1 MTIRQQGGIFGRNPT
16 FNDVDVEGT
25 LTVAGSPIS
34 PGGTMAAQD
43 ANAVAI
49 IGGTINGTTVGA
61 STASTGAFTT
71 LGATGTATLATVDIN
86 AGNIDGTA
94 IGAAAK
100 SSGAFTTLSANN
112 ATTITNLA
120 SDYYGTSFQI
130 NNTNPDFSG
139 AIIDIRATAG
149 SINTTNGKY
158 LRGYRDNGIN
168 ETFYIKA
175 SGQIYTEDNLVIGTS
190 GKGIDFSATAGTGTS
205 ELFSD
210 YEEGSW
216 SPSVGGDATY
226 HVQDGY
232 YVKAGSLVYVQG
244 KIQVNVIGTGSTTTV
259 SGLPFTAMNA
269 AQASSGT
276 GSCAYFGSLATSV
289 TTLTPYVNNAAATI
303 IFGSLG
309 AAGTAMTGV
318 TTVFQNSAR
327 IDFSLTYRAV

>member
-34 PGGTMAAQD
+34 AGGTMAAQD

-49 IGGTINGTTVGA
+49 IGGAINGTTVGA

-94 IGAAAK
+94 IGAAVK
-100 SSGAFTTLSANN
+100 SSGAFSTLSANN

-205 ELFSD
+205 ELFDD
-210 YEEGSW
+210 YEEGTW
-216 SPSVGGDATY
+216 TGTLIGVTTAGASPTATGNYTKVGDRV
-226 HVQDGY
+226 HVFISFSAVDTTSA
-232 YVKAGSLVYVQG
+232 AGNIRV
-244 KIQVNVIGTGSTTTV
+244 T
-259 SGLPFTAMNA
+259 GLPFTSTSASIGTCYNSRGPA
-269 AQASSGT
+269 SITIANVPTANTFINQINYVGSSQDWASSGT
-276 GSCAYFGSLATSV
+276 TYAGYAV
-289 TTLTPYVNNAAATI
+289 TYKA
-303 IFGSLG
+303 
-309 AAGTAMTGV
+309 
-318 TTVFQNSAR
+318 
-327 IDFSLTYRAV
+327 